1 MRIRLG
7 SETRSLVVVVGLS
20 VALAA
25 FTPRAWADDP
35 KPKPPAEKK
44 HHHRDKKTA
53 STEKPTAA
61 PVAPVAADDKPAAP
75 PGPPPVERAPAPP
88 PPAPGEK
95 PTAPPGPPPADKAPA
110 PAADA
115 KPAPD
120 APAAPPAKTEKPK
133 KPKTPWSTYSASDG
147 KYAWA
152 EPSGWILDE
161 AHSIGGLNMTW
172 NEPDG
177 GTGTFRI
184 ATYPKTG
191 ASLADLV
198 KAASYGGTPRASK
211 AWMCAQ
217 GEQGD
222 LKIAVAARVLES
234 GDFLLLVLSAPEA
247 SFKWLGGLPG
257 VRLAAN
263 AVVGFKPHGADW
275 KPEQ

>member
-1 MRIRLG
+1 M
-7 SETRSLVVVVGLS
+7 GLS

-35 KPKPPAEKK
+35 KPKPPAVKK
-44 HHHRDKKTA
+44 HRDKKTA
-53 STEKPTAA
+53 STEKTAA
-61 PVAPVAADDKPAAP
+61 PVAPVAADDKPAAT
-75 PGPPPVERAPAPP
+75 PGPPPVERPPAPP

-95 PTAPPGPPPADKAPA
+95 PTAPPGPPPADKPAAPA